1 MINCCIEK
9 KRLREGLST
18 KATMNADKNMIDQ
31 NKEKDEVIAWLNK
44 NIRSIFKSISYVLL
58 LVEM

>member
-18 KATMNADKNMIDQ
+18 KTTSNVDKNVIAE
-31 NKEKDEVIAWLNK
+31 NKEKDEV
-44 NIRSIFKSISYVLL
+44 
-58 LVEM
+58 

>member
-31 NKEKDEVIAWLNK
+31 NKEKDEVIA
-44 NIRSIFKSISYVLL
+44 
-58 LVEM
+58 